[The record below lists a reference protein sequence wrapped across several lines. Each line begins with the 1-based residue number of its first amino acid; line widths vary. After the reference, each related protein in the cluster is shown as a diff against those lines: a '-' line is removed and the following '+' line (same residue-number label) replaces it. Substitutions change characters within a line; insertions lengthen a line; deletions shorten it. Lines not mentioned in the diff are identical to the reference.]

1 MGSFRTRVEEGMIGG
16 KRKGVGQETA
26 HVPEDLV
33 WLVAQLEVEPAQLLV
48 VPADDEVVAERVDVH
63 ARDPSDAGLERL
75 EQLLLGKV
83 VYSHEA
89 LGLSL
94 QSGDVRKKMKMRDV
108 PRQRS
113 AALWDGRAPLGPRP

>member
-48 VPADDEVVAERVDVH
+48 VPADDEVVARRVDVH
-63 ARDPSDAGLERL
+63 GRDPADAGRQRFEERL
-75 EQLLLGKV
+75 LRQV
-83 VYSHEA
+83 VHPHI
-89 LGLSL
+89 SL
-94 QSGDVRKKMKMRDV
+94 CLMDEDKKRNNQIREEWRSQSEWGVRT
-108 PRQRS
+108 
-113 AALWDGRAPLGPRP
+113 